1 MKRLILTIKIILLAF
16 LVILIL
22 GQIRTISGLSGKK
35 SLVTNRQTELS
46 KLKNEHEI
54 LRRKEEDT
62 KTKEYVEREA
72 RNKLGMGKVGET
84 IILLPDDDSSSSGK
98 PTTIIQDFRPIWQQ
112 WLELFF

>member
-1 MKRLILTIKIILLAF
+1 MKRLVLTIKLILLTF

-22 GQIRTISGLSGKK
+22 GQIRTLSGLSGKK

-46 KLKNEHEI
+46 KLKNEHEM
-54 LRRKEEDT
+54 LRRKEEET

-84 IILLPDDDSSSSGK
+84 IILLPDEYSTISGK
-98 PTTIIQDFRPIWQQ
+98 ITPSSADFRPIWQQ